1 MTTQNFKN
9 EKDIPVS
16 HQDFPGT
23 ERDMPNPQAT
33 RDELPEAGG
42 NSRTYQGSGKL
53 KGKRA
58 LITGGDSG
66 IGAASA
72 LLFGRE
78 GTSDIVI
85 AYLPEEEKDAQDTKK
100 QVEGEGAKV
109 HLISLDL
116 SKQENCR
123 KLVDF
128 AVEKMKGIDILFNNA
143 AYQMV
148 VKDIKDLPEEQWIH
162 TFNINIH
169 SFFYVSKYALPHMK
183 EGATIINNASIN
195 AYIGRPDLL
204 DYTSTKGAIVS
215 FTRGLSNQYVSKGIR
230 VNAVAPGPVWT
241 PLIPATMD
249 DEAQKNFTA
258 PMGRPAQ
265 PSEIAT
271 CIVFLASSDSSCVSG
286 QTIHCNG
293 GTICLLN
300 LHSLVM
306 RLINTQTLQLEFYH
320 GGSRRYAILSHVW
333 GNDEVTFQDMT
344 SVDPAEALELDRYSK
359 LRESCKLARSLKMDY
374 LWIDTCCIDKSSSA
388 ELSEAINSM
397 FRWYAESTIC
407 LAFLQDVPPSESEEE
422 KKRAFRGSRWFSR
435 GWTLQELIAPG
446 KVIFYGQDWK
456 PLGNRSE
463 LKDYIKLVTGISEEL
478 LDSTH
483 HMMEIKQRQ
492 LGQYSIAE
500 KMYWAAGRET
510 TRPEDIAYCL
520 LGIFDINMPLLYGEG
535 QIKAF
540 KRLQEEIIKSTD
552 DESIYAWRQPR
563 YRVEGKTY
571 WSLLANSPSAFD
583 IDHVAKDLNGL
594 VPKKSKYLS
603 LRSGVS
609 TSMTNRGL
617 ELELSLTPF
626 PIDKSGSIFLAFLN
640 CEFRQGQTSIN
651 PAILLQRAAWDKDSH
666 FVRIRPDILALSMMN
681 SIILPDELLNMMR
694 GGQTL
699 ILKEAI
705 PRQIFV
711 PHNTPDLRYLKGVIF
726 RPEIKGLKDESK
738 IIVRVRSRSPTW
750 QYFVDTRQG
759 PSQTAES
766 YEINFDLA
774 PGPSLGSLQEP
785 IVLGVLELDLG
796 SADSKQ
802 CLVMGLEPLLPNPFQ
817 TTPLYFLPWYAFE
830 EQAWIA
836 RQDFTRV
843 LDKPQRRLE
852 WRVLDMI
859 RATIGIESR
868 YSSLFYSLTLEID
881 SKRKTN
887 SWFQ

>member
-1 MTTQNFKN
+1 TDQEL

-359 LRESCKLARSLKMDY
+359 LRESCKLARSLKLDY